1 MKQKKLSFSERV
13 SLTARAYALLRRY
26 CPGLARG
33 KALYALLDSIRPL
46 GTAWLT
52 AGLIGAGTEF
62 LWGKTVFPVIGYA
75 VLLLAFRFFCTL
87 AKTVSGRVADE
98 KESRMW
104 TWFGKVFSDKQAA
117 LSFADAED
125 PAVRKQ
131 RQEAEDNLYLYGNG
145 LAQVVWGTTSLIR
158 AGTELILSIIMAVPL
173 FFTHSAHPWLDSPL
187 WVFVIGLLALLGGI
201 GSMAAVKKEDAVFL
215 DWSRKNVSAHR
226 MLRFWG
232 QELPSDSKRAMD
244 VRLYGQERAA
254 EHAFGALLEKD
265 RDDASAALA
274 MTLPG
279 MLSAGLLGVITGC
292 VWLYTAAKA
301 YSGAFGADGIVRYA
315 AALTGFCAGVREVM
329 YVIAD
334 NATCCGHLAQLF
346 AFLELPEE
354 RTDGGVPIPV
364 FVEQISVAKEQISV
378 SGERISAPEKQ
389 ISFPLEK
396 TAGYEIEFRNVS
408 FRYPG
413 AAEYALKN
421 VSFRFRAGETLA
433 VVGRNGSGKTT
444 FIKLLCRLYQ
454 PTEGGIFLNGTDIR
468 TFDEREYRAL
478 FGVVFQ
484 DFSLPALPL
493 GQNVAAAAEYDRER
507 AEDCLVRAG
516 FGERLSGMRDG
527 TETYL
532 SGEFSPDGTALSG
545 GEAQK
550 LALAR
555 ALYRDAPFLVL
566 DEPTAA
572 LDPVSE
578 YELYRNFSRAV
589 GAKGALL
596 ISHRLTSCR
605 FCDRIAVFSDGGI
618 VSVGTHDA
626 LVSVPGEYRTL
637 WDAQAQYYTNE
648 K

>member
-1 MKQKKLSFSERV
+1 
-13 SLTARAYALLRRY
+13 
-26 CPGLARG
+26 
-33 KALYALLDSIRPL
+33 
-46 GTAWLT
+46 
-52 AGLIGAGTEF
+52 
-62 LWGKTVFPVIGYA
+62 
-75 VLLLAFRFFCTL
+75 
-87 AKTVSGRVADE
+87 
-98 KESRMW
+98 MW
-104 TWFGKVFSDKQAA
+104 IWFVKVFSDKQAA

-158 AGTELILSIIMAVPL
+158 AGTELILSIVMAVPL

-187 WVFVIGLLALLGGI
+187 WIIVIGLLALLGGI

-232 QELPSDSKRAMD
+232 QELPSDSRRAMD

-254 EHAFGALLEKD
+254 EHAFGALLDKD
-265 RDDASAALA
+265 REDASAALA
-274 MTLPG
+274 MSLPG
-279 MLSAGLLGVITGC
+279 TLSAGLLGVITGC
-292 VWLYTAAKA
+292 VWLYTAAKG

-315 AALTGFCAGVREVM
+315 AALTGFCAGVREIM

-364 FVEQISVAKEQISV
+364 SEKMNGENVGGNAVEKDRENA
-378 SGERISAPEKQ
+378 GENAGENAVENNRKKNSKNDGKKHGAD
-389 ISFPLEK
+389 
-396 TAGYEIEFRNVS
+396 AGYEIEFRNVS

-454 PTEGGIFLNGTDIR
+454 PTEGEIFLNGTDIR

-578 YELYRNFSRAV
+578 YELYRDFSRAV
-589 GAKGALL
+589 GAQGALL

-637 WDAQAQYYTNE
+637 WEAQAQYYINHE
-648 K
+648 KGTEK

>member
-1 MKQKKLSFSERV
+1 MKQTKLSFSERV

-33 KALYALLDSIRPL
+33 KALYALLDSIQPL

-52 AGLIGAGTEF
+52 AGLIGAGTEL

-158 AGTELILSIIMAVPL
+158 AGTELILSIIMAIPL

-187 WVFVIGLLALLGGI
+187 WIIGIGLLALLGGI

-232 QELPSDSKRAMD
+232 QELPSDSRRAMD

-254 EHAFGALLEKD
+254 EHAFGALLDKD
-265 RDDASAALA
+265 REDASAALA
-274 MTLPG
+274 MSLPG
-279 MLSAGLLGVITGC
+279 TLSAGLLGVITGC

-315 AALTGFCAGVREVM
+315 AALTGFCAGVREIM

-354 RTDGGVPIPV
+354 RTGGSAPIPV
-364 FVEQISVAKEQISV
+364 F
-378 SGERISAPEKQ
+378 EKN
-389 ISFPLEK
+389 
-396 TAGYEIEFRNVS
+396 AGYEIEFRNVS

-454 PTEGGIFLNGTDIR
+454 PTEGEIFLNGTDIR

-578 YELYRNFSRAV
+578 YELYRDFSRAV
-589 GAKGALL
+589 GAQGALL

-637 WDAQAQYYTNE
+637 WEAQAQYYINHE
-648 K
+648 KGTEK

>member
-1 MKQKKLSFSERV
+1 MKQTKLSFSERV

-33 KALYALLDSIRPL
+33 KALYALIDSIQPL

-52 AGLIGAGTEF
+52 AGLIGAGTAL

-125 PAVRKQ
+125 PAVQKQ

-158 AGTELILSIIMAVPL
+158 AGTELVLSIVMAVPL

-187 WVFVIGLLALLGGI
+187 WIAGIGLLALLGGI

-232 QELPSDSKRAMD
+232 QELPSDPRRAMD

-254 EHAFGALLEKD
+254 EHAFGKLLEKD

-274 MTLPG
+274 MALPG
-279 MLSAGLLGVITGC
+279 TLSAGLLGIITGC

-315 AALTGFCAGVREVM
+315 AALTGFCAGVREIM

-354 RTDGGVPIPV
+354 RTAGSVPIPV
-364 FVEQISVAKEQISV
+364 SMDRNNKNTVEKNEIKD
-378 SGERISAPEKQ
+378 GEN
-389 ISFPLEK
+389 
-396 TAGYEIEFRNVS
+396 AGYEIEFRNVS

-454 PTEGGIFLNGTDIR
+454 PTEGGIFLNGTDIQ
-468 TFDEREYRAL
+468 TLDEREYRAL

-578 YELYRNFSRAV
+578 YELYRDFSRAV

-626 LVSVPGEYRTL
+626 LVSVPGEYQTL
-637 WDAQAQYYTNE
+637 WDAQAQYYINNE
-648 K
+648 KGTQS